1 MKNGHT
7 LWENLQ
13 TKYNE
18 GVSFVERMAAQWQQE
33 KAYVDEQ
40 RWKEVDD
47 RLQQQ
52 VRDAREWRD
61 VCLNYFGGFVK

>member
-1 MKNGHT
+1 
-7 LWENLQ
+7 
-13 TKYNE
+13 
-18 GVSFVERMAAQWQQE
+18 MAAQWQQE